1 MRCCTSVLDGQPRRA
16 LAWRCLW
23 LLAICCALCLPG
35 MAARAADPARAHI
48 ELTELQVERAD
59 DGLYLSARLRFDL
72 PAAVEDALHKGIA
85 VHFVAE
91 AQVMRSR
98 WYWYDRKMASAQRYM
113 RVAYQPLTNRWRLNT
128 SSEPLTGP
136 GLGMSLTQYYDTLAE
151 TMAAVQRLSRWRIA
165 RAAELESGG
174 QQTMNFRFRL
184 DASQLPRTLQIGAIG
199 DSDWALSLERSIDL
213 TQEAG
218 Q

>member
-1 MRCCTSVLDGQPRRA
+1 MRCCTSVFEPA
-16 LAWRCLW
+16 LTRRCLW
-23 LLAICCALCLPG
+23 LLALWCALCLPG
-35 MAARAADPARAHI
+35 LAARAAQPERAPI

-59 DGLYLSARLRFDL
+59 DGLYLSARLRLDL
-72 PAAVEDALHKGIA
+72 PAAVQDALRKGIA
-85 VHFVAE
+85 VHFVAD

-128 SSEPLTGP
+128 SPTPLNGP
-136 GLGMSLTQYYDTLAE
+136 GLGMSLTQYYDSLDE
-151 TMAAVQRLSRWRIA
+151 TMAAVRRIARWRIA
-165 RAAELESGG
+165 RPSDLESGG
-174 QQTMNFRFRL
+174 RQTMNFRFQL
-184 DASQLPRTLQIGAIG
+184 DAGQLPRTLQIGAIG

-213 TQEAG
+213 TQEAS